1 MPRHD
6 RFDLARV
13 LLARSLD
20 DQTLVRKV
28 GPDTEIAD
36 AIVGFHAQQAV
47 EKSIKAVLA
56 AHGVAFMK
64 SHALSYLIGL
74 VEEHDIT
81 APEALAEA
89 DVLSPWAIEFRY
101 EGEQPPALDRSA
113 SLVLVEQVHSWAE
126 EEIKAIESPPKP
138 DVPTDQPAQNN

>member
-6 RFDLARV
+6 QLDLARV

-36 AIVGFHAQQAV
+36 AIIGFHAQQAV

-56 AHGVAFMK
+56 ARGVAFIK

-81 APEALAEA
+81 APEALSEA
-89 DVLSPWAIEFRY
+89 DVLSPWAVEFRY
-101 EGEQPPALDRSA
+101 EGEQPPALDRAA
-113 SLVLVEQVHSWAE
+113 SLALLEEVHTWAE
-126 EEIKAIESPPKP
+126 EEIKAAESPPEP
-138 DVPTDQPAQNN
+138 AAPTDQPARGN

>member
-1 MPRHD
+1 
-6 RFDLARV
+6 V

-28 GPDTEIAD
+28 GSDIEIAD

-47 EKSIKAVLA
+47 EKSIKAVLT
-56 AHGVAFMK
+56 AHGVAFIK

-74 VEEHDIT
+74 VEEHDIK
-81 APEALAEA
+81 APEALSEA
-89 DVLSPWAIEFRY
+89 DVLSPWAVEFRY

-113 SLVLVEQVHSWAE
+113 SLALAQQVHAWAE
-126 EEIKAIESPPKP
+126 EEVKAAESSSEPET
-138 DVPTDQPAQNN
+138 PTGQPTEQ

>member
-1 MPRHD
+1 MPHHD
-6 RFDLARV
+6 QLDLARM
-13 LLARSLD
+13 LLAKSLD

-28 GPDTEIAD
+28 GSDTEVAD

-56 AHGVAFMK
+56 ARGVAFMK

-74 VEEHDIT
+74 VEDNDIM
-81 APEALAEA
+81 APKALFEA
-89 DVLSPWAIEFRY
+89 DALSPWAVEFRY

-113 SLVLVEQVHSWAE
+113 SLALVEQLHKWAE
-126 EEIKAIESPPKP
+126 EEIEATERPPEPQPPADPPSES
-138 DVPTDQPAQNN
+138 D

>member
-1 MPRHD
+1 M
-6 RFDLARV
+6 

-56 AHGVAFMK
+56 ARGVAFMK

-81 APEALAEA
+81 APKALAEA

-113 SLVLVEQVHSWAE
+113 SLALVEQVHTWAE
-126 EEIKAIESPPKP
+126 EEIKAVESAPRR
-138 DVPTDQPAQNN
+138 DAHTDRPAQSN